1 MSNEETSNEETVE
14 TPPKITFDVA
24 GVLPIH
30 DDVALVLVADGTVR
44 WTQIQKEEEAE
55 S

>member
-1 MSNEETSNEETVE
+1 MSDQANE
-14 TPPKITFDVA
+14 TPPTITFDVA

-30 DDVALVLVADGTVR
+30 DDVALVLLADGTVR
-44 WTQIQKEEEAE
+44 WTQTSRDEE

>member
-1 MSNEETSNEETVE
+1 MSDQTNEA
-14 TPPKITFDVA
+14 PPTITFDVA

-30 DDVALVLVADGTVR
+30 DDVALVLLADGTVR
-44 WTQIQKEEEAE
+44 WTQRTEE

>member
-1 MSNEETSNEETVE
+1 MSDQTNE
-14 TPPKITFDVA
+14 TPPTITFDVA

-44 WTQIQKEEEAE
+44 WTQVQKEEEAE